1 MECPFCAEVVKD
13 EAIVCKHCGRDL
25 RVVAPMLHKVQGLVS
40 ELDILQRK
48 LDRLGTDLALLEKP
62 ARFVLVHAVLFVL
75 VPSVLLLGAHYLIT
89 FAFDLSPLWLRL
101 ASVIIPFPFGIFAY
115 VLDRI
120 GFKGAFLFGAA
131 TAALSVSGM
140 LAVVG
145 LVDGVS
151 VIPDSFREW
160 RETFEYGLSIAL
172 AFVSGNI
179 LATIFFVV
187 LPSTIAA
194 GGRPNPA
201 AYRIA
206 RLLGDHVGTET
217 LRRRA
222 RLIQSLMQTIGPF
235 AGLAA
240 TVLGAIYTGL
250 KGIIGG

>member
-25 RVVAPMLHKVQGLVS
+25 RVVGPLMVKVQDLVG
-40 ELDILQRK
+40 ELDVLQRQ
-48 LDRLGTDLALLEKP
+48 LDRLSSRLALLESP
-62 ARFVLVHAVLFVL
+62 LRFVLVHGIAFVL
-75 VPSVLLLGAHYLIT
+75 VPSAILLGLHYLIT
-89 FAFDLSPLWLRL
+89 IALDLSPLYLRL
-101 ASVIIPFPFGIFAY
+101 ASVIIPLPFGILAY
-115 VLDRI
+115 VFDRI
-120 GFKGAFLFGAA
+120 GLKGAFVLGAA

-145 LVDGVS
+145 LMDGVS
-151 VIPDSFREW
+151 IVPESWREW
-160 RETFEYGLSIAL
+160 RESFEYGLSIAL
-172 AFVSGNI
+172 AFISGNI

-201 AYRIA
+201 AYRVA
-206 RLLGDHVGTET
+206 RLLGDHVGAET

-222 RLIQSLMQTIGPF
+222 RLIQGLMQTVGPF

-240 TVLGAIYTGL
+240 TVLGAVYTGL
-250 KGIIGG
+250 KGIVGG